1 MPPHPARDAPPRAAA
16 GSAARRSTGDT
27 WAPCPR
33 GGAGGRPPG
42 PARPACPASGR
53 GRWQCQPGGTLPS
66 PPSTGASNPVAEFT
80 ASMRSRMTRSAVSS
94 RDATAAGS
102 PAQIRMIISTATSPS
117 RPGSVPRT
125 SPYLTA
131 RTRAGNAAIKWVT
144 SPSRTPLN
152 NADGGM
158 SAERI
163 SRPSGVPWLLPGPD
177 AGAVR
182 LGGKAWAGPG
192 ERLRRPG
199 AWLAWPGPAGQART
213 QAPPERVRPR
223 RARVRRL
230 IAAHRL
236 CSQASFL
243 AVPM

>member
-1 MPPHPARDAPPRAAA
+1 
-16 GSAARRSTGDT
+16 
-27 WAPCPR
+27 
-33 GGAGGRPPG
+33 
-42 PARPACPASGR
+42 
-53 GRWQCQPGGTLPS
+53 
-66 PPSTGASNPVAEFT
+66 
-80 ASMRSRMTRSAVSS
+80 
-94 RDATAAGS
+94 
-102 PAQIRMIISTATSPS
+102 
-117 RPGSVPRT
+117 
-125 SPYLTA
+125 
-131 RTRAGNAAIKWVT
+131 
-144 SPSRTPLN
+144 
-152 NADGGM
+152 M

-182 LGGKAWAGPG
+182 LGGKAWTGPG

-199 AWLAWPGPAGQART
+199 AWLAWPGPAGQARLVRPGWSGPAGQARLVRPGWSGPAGQART